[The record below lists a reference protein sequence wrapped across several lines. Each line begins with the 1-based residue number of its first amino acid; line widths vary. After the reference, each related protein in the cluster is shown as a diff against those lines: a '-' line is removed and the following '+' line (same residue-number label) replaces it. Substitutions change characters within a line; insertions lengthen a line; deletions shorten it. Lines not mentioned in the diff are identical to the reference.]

1 MGLPGQGLEIWFGL
15 IVEIWFQKIREIELL
30 LLLLLLFFLMEMPVG
45 LRLNLKYGI

>member
-30 LLLLLLFFLMEMPVG
+30 LLLFLMEMPVG